1 MDPYVKM
8 LNLMKA
14 KGAESNPP
22 TISIGKVISPPPE
35 IIIQTNNVQL
45 YKEDILISERLIDYK
60 QDINISCS
68 ASGNVSSGGQL
79 QNINIEK
86 QEMQFQKIL
95 KVGDEVAVLPTSD
108 NQTWIVLCKV
118 VRL

>member
-8 LNLMKA
+8 LNLMKT
-14 KGAESNPP
+14 KGAENNPP
-22 TISIGKVISPPPE
+22 TISIGKIISPPPE
-35 IIIQTNNVQL
+35 IIIQTNNLQL
-45 YKEDILISERLIDYK
+45 YKDDILISERLVDYK
-60 QDINISCS
+60 QNINISCS
-68 ASGNVSSGGQL
+68 ASGSVSCGGQL

-86 QEMQFQKIL
+86 QEMQFLEIL
-95 KVGDEVAVLPTSD
+95 KIGDEVALLPTSD

>member
-8 LNLMKA
+8 LNLMKK
-14 KGAESNPP
+14 KGAEQNPT
-22 TISIGKVISPPPE
+22 TICIAKVIEPPPN
-35 IIIQTNNVQL
+35 IILQTKDLQL
-45 YKEDILISERLIDYK
+45 YKDDIVISESLVDYK
-60 QDINISCS
+60 QDISISCS
-68 ASGNVSSGGQL
+68 ASGGQL

-86 QEMQFQKIL
+86 QEMKFWEIL
-95 KVGDEVAVLPTSD
+95 KVGDEVAVLPTGD

>member
-8 LNLMKA
+8 LNLMKK
-14 KGAESNPP
+14 KGAEQNPP
-22 TISIGKVISPPPE
+22 TVCIAKVIEPPPN
-35 IIIQTNNVQL
+35 IILQTKDLQL
-45 YKEDILISERLIDYK
+45 YKDDIIISERLVDYK
-60 QDINISCS
+60 QDISISCS
-68 ASGNVSSGGQL
+68 ASGGVSCGGQL

-86 QEMQFQKIL
+86 QEMKFWKIL
-95 KVGDEVAVLPTSD
+95 KVGDEVAVLPTGD